1 MTLALKIWTIM
12 REAAI
17 DRHRYLNERYEGSCP
32 VRWAAHMS
40 VVRAF
45 YGW

>member
-1 MTLALKIWTIM
+1 MILQIWTIM

-32 VRWAAHMS
+32 RRWAVHMAI
-40 VVRAF
+40 VRAF